1 MPQVH
6 FFRQCRV
13 APNKSIEQARFL
25 FSRRAFYRILWGE
38 KIFEVFADSGCGQM
52 YIFCEIVEANCLT
65 RAGII
70 PIYTVFYKRTFAFG
84 CEAWLTR

>member
-1 MPQVH
+1 M
-6 FFRQCRV
+6 
-13 APNKSIEQARFL
+13 
-25 FSRRAFYRILWGE
+25 GE

-70 PIYTVFYKRTFAFG
+70 PIYKVFYKRTFAFG